1 MIMITSS
8 LRLLSLLQ
16 STSTITAASMSCQF
30 AEALVLDAIT
40 HVGLAAAAE
49 DQVEEMESLL
59 SAIEID
65 NEEQN
70 GNHYYL
76 PQPSKSEKKS
86 KEMHG
91 VMLDSLKKAS
101 ADVIV
106 VGTQNEY
113 RK

>member
-1 MIMITSS
+1 MS
-8 LRLLSLLQ
+8 LRQ
-16 STSTITAASMSCQF
+16 SAD
-30 AEALVLDAIT
+30 ALVQDAVSQ
-40 HVGLAAAAE
+40 VGLAAAEE
-49 DQVEEMESLL
+49 DQIEEMESLL

-70 GNHYYL
+70 GHHYYL
-76 PQPSKSEKKS
+76 PQPSSVSEKKS
-86 KEMHG
+86 KRDADG